1 MNDDSRR
8 VFRPVPDL
16 KLARTWFGVLLVVI
30 GVPIIWLLFTL
41 LRTPEI
47 HYVIDSTSLTITS
60 TLGSSH
66 QAKTLSLARLAD
78 VRPEWLRDPALR
90 FGTEKP
96 GYCVGFFAYP
106 RLGEVY
112 QITDCSEAGVYL
124 ASSGEATPVVVTPA
138 DPDRFLKALRA
149 GTPGSFGP
157 PGTRGASW
165 WLTLATVLAVFILVV
180 LALVT
185 VFFVAPARLA
195 YVVRA
200 GQLDLVTLTG
210 KRSVRLAGARA
221 QRHRPLLGNRLSG
234 VPLPGYRIGSWMLD
248 SMATSVA
255 ASVAEEGVLVE
266 GEGRL
271 FVTPRDPDAF
281 LAALATA
288 GVEVVTPAPLQ
299 RRR

>member
-16 KLARTWFGVLLVVI
+16 KLARTWFAVLLVAI
-30 GVPIIWLLFTL
+30 GVPLIWLLFTL
-41 LRTPEI
+41 LSTPVI
-47 HYVIDSTSLTITS
+47 RYVIDSAKLTITS

-66 QAKTLSLARLAD
+66 EEKTISLARLAE

-112 QITDCSEAGVYL
+112 EISDCSEAGVFL
-124 ASSGEATPVVVTPA
+124 ASSGEATPVVVTPTNRDA
-138 DPDRFLKALRA
+138 FIKALRA
-149 GTPGSFGP
+149 GTPGNYGP
-157 PGTRGASW
+157 PGKRGASW
-165 WLTLATVLAVFILVV
+165 WITLATVLAVLALVV
-180 LALVT
+180 LALAT

-195 YVVRA
+195 YVVKA
-200 GQLDLVTLTG
+200 GQLEIATLTG
-210 KRSVRLAGARA
+210 KRNVRLAGARA
-221 QRHRPLLGNRLSG
+221 QRHRPLLGQRLSG
-234 VPLPGYRIGSWMLD
+234 VPLPGYRVGSWMLD

-255 ASVAEEGVLVE
+255 ASVAEEGVLIE
-266 GEGRL
+266 GDGRL
-271 FVTPRDPDAF
+271 FLTPRDPDAF
-281 LAALATA
+281 LAALAAA
-288 GVEVVTPAPLQ
+288 GVEVVTPTLQ